1 MNSSNRGTS
10 ISLVMRSALLFAI
23 LALPVVVLA
32 ADQTEVPNCV
42 EVSKEAPY
50 QAYGHTHI
58 VVVRNGCDAR
68 IQCRVSTNVD
78 PEPVRVTV
86 APGET
91 SRTATRRGSPS
102 REFDA
107 RVTCTQD

>member
-1 MNSSNRGTS
+1 MNSSKGGAS
-10 ISLVMRSALLFAI
+10 ICLVMRFFLPLAV
-23 LALPVVVLA
+23 LALPMVVLA
-32 ADQTEVPNCV
+32 ADQTQVPDCV
-42 EVSKEAPY
+42 EVTKEAPY

-58 VVVRNGCDAR
+58 VVVRNGCDSR
-68 IQCRVSTNVD
+68 IQCQVATNVD
-78 PEPVRVTV
+78 PEPQRVTV

-107 RVTCTQD
+107 RVTCTED

>member
-1 MNSSNRGTS
+1 MRFLLP
-10 ISLVMRSALLFAI
+10 ILV

-42 EVSKEAPY
+42 EVTKEAPY
-50 QAYGHTHI
+50 QAYGYTHI
-58 VVVRNGCDAR
+58 VVVRNGCDSR
-68 IQCRVSTNVD
+68 IRCQVSTNVD
-78 PEPVRVTV
+78 PDPQRITV
-86 APGET
+86 AAGET

-107 RVTCTQD
+107 RVTCSED